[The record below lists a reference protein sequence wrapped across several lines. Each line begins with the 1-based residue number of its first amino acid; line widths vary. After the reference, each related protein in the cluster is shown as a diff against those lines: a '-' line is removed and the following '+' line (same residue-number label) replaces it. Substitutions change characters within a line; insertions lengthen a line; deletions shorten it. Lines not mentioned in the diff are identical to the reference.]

1 VAEGVWGGRAFIVV
15 TIAYAV
21 ILPISIWT
29 VQAFDLGALDYVIA
43 LLPMIPVIAGAMI
56 IMYRLD
62 HLDELQRRIQ
72 LHAIGFAALITGLG
86 TFAYSLMERVGLPP
100 LSLTWV
106 LPILIAFWGVGVFLA
121 RARYK

>member
-15 TIAYAV
+15 VIAYSV
-21 ILPISIWT
+21 ILPASIWT
-29 VQAFDLGALDYVIA
+29 LQAFDLGLFDYVIA

-56 IMYRLD
+56 IMHRLD
-62 HLDELQRRIQ
+62 RLDEMQRRIQ
-72 LHAIGFAALITGLG
+72 LHAIGLAALITGLG

-106 LPILIAFWGVGVFLA
+106 LPILIALWGVGIFIA
-121 RARYK
+121 RRRYL